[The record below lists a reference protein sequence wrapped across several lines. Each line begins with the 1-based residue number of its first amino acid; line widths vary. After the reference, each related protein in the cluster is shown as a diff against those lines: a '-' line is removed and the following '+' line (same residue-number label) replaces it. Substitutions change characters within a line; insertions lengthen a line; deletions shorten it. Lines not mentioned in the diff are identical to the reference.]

1 MRQKLIALL
10 VFSMLAS
17 PALAD
22 RPILLVTPRGVW
34 QAEVTDGVPGP
45 FVAKPYDVI
54 VQGFSNVPVPPDEPD
69 PPVPPVPPT
78 EDPVI
83 KQVKALS
90 GAPYLKDK
98 AEGTAVAALVD
109 ALVKLTLTGARF
121 KEALEMAAPIADA
134 QMQSGGRIT
143 RWSKSV
149 LAVTTD
155 AAKIKAGVVAAWDI
169 AQTSLDSIGAAYA
182 QPADAAVTGEALD
195 WMLIIEMLRIII
207 PLIMRL
213 FFPEG

>member
-17 PALAD
+17 PVLAG
-22 RPILLVTPRGVW
+22 RPILLVTPQGVF
-34 QAEVTDGVPGP
+34 QADVTNGVPGP
-45 FVAKPYDVI
+45 WLPMQMDVI
-54 VQGFSNVPVPPDEPD
+54 VQGFNVPIPPD
-69 PPVPPVPPT
+69 PVPPPT
-78 EDPVI
+78 EDPVVQ
-83 KQVKALS
+83 QVKALS
-90 GAPYLKDK
+90 DAEHSADAPYLKDK
-98 AEGTAVAALVD
+98 AEGTAVAALVE
-109 ALVKLTLTGARF
+109 ALGKLALTGAKF

-155 AAKIKAGVVAAWDI
+155 PAKIKAGVIAAWDI
-169 AQTSLDSIGAAYA
+169 AQASLDSIGAAYQ
-182 QPADAAVTGEALD
+182 QPAETAVTGEALD
-195 WMLIIEMLRIII
+195 WLAIIELLRIII
-207 PLIMRL
+207 PLIRSL

>member
-17 PALAD
+17 PVFAG
-22 RPILLVTPRGVW
+22 RPILLVTPQGVY
-34 QAEVTDGVPGP
+34 QAEVTNGIPGP
-45 FVAKPYDVI
+45 WVPMQMDVI
-54 VQGFSNVPVPPDEPD
+54 VQGFTNVPIPPIPD
-69 PPVPPVPPT
+69 PPGPPT
-78 EDPVI
+78 DDPVVL
-83 KQVKALS
+83 QVKALS
-90 GAPYLKDK
+90 GAPQLKDK
-98 AEGTAVAALVD
+98 SEGTAVAALVD
-109 ALVKLTLTGARF
+109 ALAKLTLTGDKF
-121 KEALEMAAPIADA
+121 KAALEMAAPIADA
-134 QMQSGGRIT
+134 QMQSGGRINK
-143 RWSKSV
+143 WAKSV

-155 AAKIKAGVVAAWDI
+155 AAKIKAGVVAAWGI